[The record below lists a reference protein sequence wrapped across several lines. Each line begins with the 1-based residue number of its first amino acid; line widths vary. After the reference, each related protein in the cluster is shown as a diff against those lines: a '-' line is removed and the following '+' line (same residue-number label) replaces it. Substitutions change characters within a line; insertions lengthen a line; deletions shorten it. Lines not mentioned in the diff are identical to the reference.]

1 MSLLGTELNYA
12 YGPLGSNGNSGSS
25 LDSPMFF
32 DEQSQGE
39 SAPPPQMQMQVNSS
53 KPQQPQAKQA
63 SVLNPPQQS
72 QLYDAGTINKQ
83 YEQEQKLM
91 SILTEIKKQKSQ
103 QGSGNSNGSGVVAES
118 QPTYVDKL
126 FAKKK
131 EVWKFLQM
139 ALIVVLA
146 LALHHVIEHYLKYYI
161 NNTDLSFERELFLRL
176 LYPIAVLFLLWN
188 FKVFYK

>member
-12 YGPLGSNGNSGSS
+12 YSPLGTSGNSASP

-32 DEQSQGE
+32 DDMAQGE

-53 KPQQPQAKQA
+53 KPQPPQGKQA
-63 SVLNPPQQS
+63 AILNPPQQA
-72 QLYDAGTINKQ
+72 QLYEASTINKQ

-91 SILTEIKKQKSQ
+91 NILTEIKKQKSQ
-103 QGSGNSNGSGVVAES
+103 QGGSGMVAES
-118 QPTYVDKL
+118 QPSYVDKL

-146 LALHHVIEHYLKYYI
+146 LALHHIIEHYLKYYI

-176 LYPIAVLFLLWN
+176 LYPIAIIFLLWN